1 MENVMKLSQKTALS
15 LSVATILALPLSTA
29 LAGHGYDNNDNTVK
43 ISLTNISSV
52 VFTPPIFALCN
63 KRMAPI
69 AKLGKSASD
78 QLEPLAEGGDTSGL
92 ASLFDDHNCTSA
104 SHSGAVA
111 PGETITVELMG
122 SRRDYLHFASM
133 LLPTNDGFTYSSG
146 YKAWHIKRRGGL
158 ALNSYD
164 AGTEINDEMCSN
176 IPGPQCGGEGFNATR
191 EDNNF
196 VRPHPGIQGF
206 SDVSAETYN
215 WGDPVA
221 TIKVK

>member
-1 MENVMKLSQKTALS
+1 METLSKLSRKTALS
-15 LSVATILALPLSTA
+15 VAVAAILTLPLSTA
-29 LAGHGYDNNDNTVK
+29 SADHSYSSNDGTVE

-52 VFTPPIFALCN
+52 VFTPPIFALCR
-63 KRMAPI
+63 KRIEPI
-69 AKLGKSASD
+69 AKIGKPASE

-92 ASLFDDHNCTSA
+92 ATLFEDNNCTSV

-111 PGETITVELMG
+111 PGEMISVEITG

-133 LLPTNDGFTYSSG
+133 LLPTNDGFIYSSG
-146 YKAWHIKRRGGL
+146 HKAWRIKRRGGL
-158 ALNSYD
+158 GLNSYD
-164 AGTEINDEMCSN
+164 AGTEVNDEMCSN
-176 IPGPQCGGEGFNATR
+176 IPGPQCGGEPFNAAR

-206 SDVSAETYN
+206 SDVSAEMYS

-221 TIKVK
+221 LIKVR